1 MRALLAFLSILV
13 MGCDASAE
21 AGAQTTLAF
30 AAILIPTVR
39 LLAIRENS

>member
-1 MRALLAFLSILV
+1 MRALVLLAFLV

-39 LLAIRENS
+39 LLAIRDNS

>member
-1 MRALLAFLSILV
+1 MGMRALLLLATFV

-39 LLAIRENS
+39 LLAIR